1 MCEYHSEKYETK
13 CDQEIYAH
21 FDVALTS
28 TTDMWSYQDS
38 YIAIEL
44 QMRNDDNQDVTDWK
58 WYPVCRKPLS
68 DCGTK
73 GLKSIDFHMAL
84 QSGMTFRATVFGGA
98 NNGGFG
104 LVKDGTVCHLVVTS
118 LNAVPLNDYSTY
130 LYLSKTTASK
140 TLTSKEDG
148 DFAVGVW
155 ALGKSSVADT
165 MNITI
170 STGGNSSP
178 IGRVATYKKGTDIGE
193 VFLGSFYFPKD
204 TKVTISLAHSSTA
217 ETTTPVYVR
226 LSLIK
231 DNIGSKSISS
241 IKSSTSGSANS
252 LKITSSGDFALTGVT
267 YGSQYDM
274 VEFHSDHS
282 STGVTEFT
290 GELDASVIES

>member
-1 MCEYHSEKYETK
+1 MTK
-13 CDQEIYAH
+13 KA
-21 FDVALTS
+21 
-28 TTDMWSYQDS
+28 
-38 YIAIEL
+38 
-44 QMRNDDNQDVTDWK
+44 
-58 WYPVCRKPLS
+58 
-68 DCGTK
+68 
-73 GLKSIDFHMAL
+73 
-84 QSGMTFRATVFGGA
+84 
-98 NNGGFG
+98 
-104 LVKDGTVCHLVVTS
+104 
-118 LNAVPLNDYSTY
+118 
-130 LYLSKTTASK
+130 ASK
-140 TLTSKEDG
+140 TITSTADG